1 MENRSHDEG
10 LREKWFRM
18 PVTEQM
24 ADIGKEVAEAIR
36 CAIELLILTEE
47 DPKHGRCAV
56 EEFNNAVEELR
67 DYFLGDN
74 IYGTTDEMLMHYY
87 GPFMSRRNKHWR
99 T

>member
-36 CAIELLILTEE
+36 WKKKGDHQKTG
-47 DPKHGRCAV
+47 DPLEKEG
-56 EEFNNAVEELR
+56 
-67 DYFLGDN
+67 
-74 IYGTTDEMLMHYY
+74 
-87 GPFMSRRNKHWR
+87 
-99 T
+99 

>member
-1 MENRSHDEG
+1 MENGSHDEG

-36 CAIELLILTEE
+36 W
-47 DPKHGRCAV
+47 KHGRCAV

>member
-1 MENRSHDEG
+1 MENGSHDEG

-36 CAIELLILTEE
+36 WKKKG
-47 DPKHGRCAV
+47 DHQ
-56 EEFNNAVEELR
+56 FNNAVEELR

>member
-36 CAIELLILTEE
+36 WKKKGDHQKTRNFCNSAI
-47 DPKHGRCAV
+47 D
-56 EEFNNAVEELR
+56 
-67 DYFLGDN
+67 
-74 IYGTTDEMLMHYY
+74 
-87 GPFMSRRNKHWR
+87 
-99 T
+99 